1 MGFCTR
7 TGRAEIP
14 IPPPE
19 TKGRKKVV
27 SCEQTLQSLVFSH
40 THIANRT
47 GSASSCGHHFVPLD
61 EVALTAPTDE
71 SHFGI

>member
-7 TGRAEIP
+7 TRRAEIP

-40 THIANRT
+40 THTHR
-47 GSASSCGHHFVPLD
+47 
-61 EVALTAPTDE
+61 E
-71 SHFGI
+71 SHGFRLQLRPPLRPPGRGGPHSPDR